1 MRSVEMKNRCLLYY
15 GNPVGYRTEQGVVA
29 DSMFRREELEDW
41 LARKGL
47 AVRWEDGIYD
57 RLSSGGY
64 QKAADNGP
72 ALKSCRIW
80 QLGPSAPAAMRF
92 IGLDRMSGEYGGPDL
107 TRYQA
112 VFDGT
117 VSTNSLDG
125 IWEAFCRRSLGSDGQ
140 PLAISDLV
148 ELYDDSGSEFYYV
161 DRTAIVP
168 VQLKAPEQES
178 GMTMPLC
185 PKSGKATYF
194 LYSEKE
200 EPTMAKAQTTSENPQ
215 GEVSQQ
221 DTPVLPMQYDVRIH
235 SIQFDGPCRATASL
249 NINGCFAVRGVKLM
263 EGSNGLFVSMPGQI
277 NSKGEIKDICFPYTR
292 EARAELESAVVTA
305 YQQALTQGMNRSP
318 QSAPDP
324 TAQQAQKMGM

>member
-178 GMTMPLC
+178 GMTMTLC